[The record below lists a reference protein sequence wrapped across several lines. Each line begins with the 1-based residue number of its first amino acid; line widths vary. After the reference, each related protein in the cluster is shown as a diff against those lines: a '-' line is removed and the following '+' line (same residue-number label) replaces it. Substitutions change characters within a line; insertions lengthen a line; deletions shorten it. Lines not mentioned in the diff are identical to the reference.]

1 MNLSFKI
8 AIGVFLGLT
17 LFFLA
22 NYILQMIF
30 DIAEAKGFLGLTIGY
45 IICLMLCLIVNLLL
59 FGLVGDPPVGDP
71 NPVSL
76 ENLLADVLI
85 FSLFASP
92 ITALILEILV
102 FKLYTDFF
110 NNTLCSLNIINFKN
124 C

>member
-22 NYILQMIF
+22 NYILQIIF
-30 DIAEAKGFLGLTIGY
+30 DIVEAKGFLGLTIGY
-45 IICLMLCLIVNLLL
+45 IICLIICLIVNLLL
-59 FGLVGDPPVGDP
+59 ISLFVDP
-71 NPVSL
+71 NAHYIGVPNQL
-76 ENLLADVLI
+76 GDILF

-102 FKLYTDFF
+102 FKLYIDFF
-110 NNTLCSLNIINFKN
+110 NSTLCTLNFFNFKN

>member
-22 NYILQMIF
+22 NYILQIIF
-30 DIAEAKGFLGLTIGY
+30 DIVEAKGFLGLTIGY
-45 IICLMLCLIVNLLL
+45 FICLIIFFIVNLLL
-59 FGLVGDPPVGDP
+59 FVLVLDPTPFGSE
-71 NPVSL
+71 NP
-76 ENLLADVLI
+76 LADVLFI
-85 FSLFASP
+85 SLLASP

-102 FKLYTDFF
+102 FKLYSDFF
-110 NNTLCSLNIINFKN
+110 NSTLCTLNFFNFKN